1 MLRNSCLKLF
11 IQALENLQFVS
22 FPLFY
27 LGKFILSFIFKFL
40 SVFNISKQVEYFI
53 KFYLQYEMTWTLD
66 TLFMSSLLL
75 SENHEKYLVLR
86 DERLEKLQ
94 FARWNKFL
102 NTDSFKESLVI
113 LRWIISEVCKRYNP
127 LFRLFW
133 VTLSIFVPFS
143 GYSIYIS
150 EDKVRLEQRCV
161 TAVFYTG

>member
-1 MLRNSCLKLF
+1 MRNSCLKLF

-22 FPLFY
+22 LPLFY

-75 SENHEKYLVLR
+75 SENHEKYLVLKN
-86 DERLEKLQ
+86 ERFEKLQ

-102 NTDSFKESLVI
+102 NTDSIKESLVL
-113 LRWIISEVCKRYNP
+113 LRPIQGKKWIISAVWKGYHL
-127 LFRLFW
+127 LFFLFW
-133 VTLSIFVPFS
+133 VTLYIFVPFS
-143 GYSIYIS
+143 ERIFNLHF
-150 EDKVRLEQRCV
+150 RR
-161 TAVFYTG
+161 